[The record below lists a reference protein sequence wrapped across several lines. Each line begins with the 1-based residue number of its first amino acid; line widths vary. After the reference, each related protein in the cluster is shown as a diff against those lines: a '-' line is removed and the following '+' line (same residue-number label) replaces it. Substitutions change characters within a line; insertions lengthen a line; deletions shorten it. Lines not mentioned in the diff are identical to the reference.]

1 MNVKFKIIGIMNG
14 VIDLFETLLPIFVM
28 VVLPVMVVWLVTR
41 ARLKK
46 NEQKMAVLVKAIENG
61 VDIDPALLVSETE
74 GGRNTKMKLV
84 RKLTTG
90 VICAIIGLAVLIC
103 TQLDAYDGVAGI
115 EMLYIIGGVL
125 IAVGAAYILAF
136 FVGRKYLAPE
146 IEAEEKKLQK

>member
-14 VIDLFETLLPIFVM
+14 VIELFETLLPIFVM

-74 GGRNTKMKLV
+74 GSRNTKMKLI

-90 VICAIIGLAVLIC
+90 VICAIIGLAVVIC
-103 TQLDAYDGVAGI
+103 TQLDAFDGVAGI

-146 IEAEEKKLQK
+146 IDAEEKKLQK

>member
-1 MNVKFKIIGIMNG
+1 MNG
-14 VIDLFETLLPIFVM
+14 VIELFETLLPIFVM

-74 GGRNTKMKLV
+74 GSRNTKMKLI

-90 VICAIIGLAVLIC
+90 VICAIIGLAVVIC
-103 TQLDAYDGVAGI
+103 TQLDAFDGVAGI

-146 IEAEEKKLQK
+146 IDAEEKKLQK

>member
-1 MNVKFKIIGIMNG
+1 MNG
-14 VIDLFETLLPIFVM
+14 VIELFKTLLPIFVV

-103 TQLDAYDGVAGI
+103 TQLDAFEGVAGI

>member
-1 MNVKFKIIGIMNG
+1 MNG
-14 VIDLFETLLPIFVM
+14 VIKLFETILPIFVV

-103 TQLDAYDGVAGI
+103 TQLDAFEGVAGI

>member
-1 MNVKFKIIGIMNG
+1 MNG
-14 VIDLFETLLPIFVM
+14 VIELFETLLPIFVM

-103 TQLDAYDGVAGI
+103 TQLDAFDGVAGI

>member
-1 MNVKFKIIGIMNG
+1 MNG
-14 VIDLFETLLPIFVM
+14 VIELFKTLLPIFVM

-90 VICAIIGLAVLIC
+90 VICSIIGLAVLIC
-103 TQLDAYDGVAGI
+103 TQLDAFEGVAGI

>member
-1 MNVKFKIIGIMNG
+1 MNG
-14 VIDLFETLLPIFVM
+14 VIELFNTLLPIFVM

-61 VDIDPALLVSETE
+61 VDIDPALLVSDTE

-103 TQLDAYDGVAGI
+103 TQLDAFEGVAGI

>member
-14 VIDLFETLLPIFVM
+14 VIELFETLLPIFVV

-103 TQLDAYDGVAGI
+103 TQLDAFEGVAGI

>member
-1 MNVKFKIIGIMNG
+1 MNG
-14 VIDLFETLLPIFVM
+14 VIELFNTLLPIFVM

-103 TQLDAYDGVAGI
+103 TQLEAFEGVAGI

-146 IEAEEKKLQK
+146 IEAEEKKIQK

>member
-1 MNVKFKIIGIMNG
+1 MNG
-14 VIDLFETLLPIFVM
+14 VIELFETLLPIFVV

-103 TQLDAYDGVAGI
+103 TQLDAFEGVAGI
-115 EMLYIIGGVL
+115 QMLYIIGGVL

>member
-1 MNVKFKIIGIMNG
+1 
-14 VIDLFETLLPIFVM
+14 
-28 VVLPVMVVWLVTR
+28 MVVWLVTR

-103 TQLDAYDGVAGI
+103 TQLDAFEGVAGI

>member
-1 MNVKFKIIGIMNG
+1 MNG
-14 VIDLFETLLPIFVM
+14 VIKLFETILPIFVV

-46 NEQKMAVLVKAIENG
+46 NEQKMAVLVKAIEYG
-61 VDIDPALLVSETE
+61 VDIGPALLVSATE
-74 GGRNTKMKLV
+74 GGRNTKMELV

-103 TQLDAYDGVAGI
+103 TQLDAFEGVAGI

>member
-1 MNVKFKIIGIMNG
+1 MNG
-14 VIDLFETLLPIFVM
+14 VIELFNTLLPIFVM

-74 GGRNTKMKLV
+74 GGRNTKMQLV

-103 TQLDAYDGVAGI
+103 TQLDAFEGVAGI

>member
-14 VIDLFETLLPIFVM
+14 VVELFETLLPIFVV

-41 ARLKK
+41 ASLKK

-84 RKLTTG
+84 SKLTTG

-103 TQLDAYDGVAGI
+103 TQLDAFEGVAGI

-146 IEAEEKKLQK
+146 IDAEEKKLQK

>member
-14 VIDLFETLLPIFVM
+14 VVELFKTLLPIFVV

-90 VICAIIGLAVLIC
+90 VICAIIGLALLIC
-103 TQLDAYDGVAGI
+103 TQLDDFEGVAGI

>member
-1 MNVKFKIIGIMNG
+1 MNG
-14 VIDLFETLLPIFVM
+14 VIELFNTLLPIFVM

-74 GGRNTKMKLV
+74 GGRNTKMMLV

-103 TQLDAYDGVAGI
+103 TQLDAFEGVAGI

>member
-1 MNVKFKIIGIMNG
+1 MELVA
-14 VIDLFETLLPIFVM
+14 LLIPICIC

-41 ARLKK
+41 ARIKK

-103 TQLDAYDGVAGI
+103 TQLDAFEGVAGI

>member
-14 VIDLFETLLPIFVM
+14 VIELFKTLLPIFVV

-103 TQLDAYDGVAGI
+103 TQLDDFEGVAGI

-146 IEAEEKKLQK
+146 IEAEERKLNE

>member
-1 MNVKFKIIGIMNG
+1 MNG
-14 VIDLFETLLPIFVM
+14 VVELFETLLPIFVV

-103 TQLDAYDGVAGI
+103 TQLDAFEGVAGI
-115 EMLYIIGGVL
+115 QMLYIIGGVL

-146 IEAEEKKLQK
+146 IDAEEKKLQK

>member
-1 MNVKFKIIGIMNG
+1 MNG
-14 VIDLFETLLPIFVM
+14 VIGLFNTLLPIFMM

-61 VDIDPALLVSETE
+61 VDIDPALLVSDTE

-103 TQLDAYDGVAGI
+103 TQLDAFEGVAGI